1 MRNTGKIG
9 SNEAVS
15 ARAIAGAGI
24 AVSTGVSVVYEIGTL
39 SKIIAPALRIGYMAG
54 RDGPLLQA
62 LIQRTSDA
70 GFSAPLINQ
79 EIASWAS
86 P

>member
-1 MRNTGKIG
+1 
-9 SNEAVS
+9 
-15 ARAIAGAGI
+15 
-24 AVSTGVSVVYEIGTL
+24 
-39 SKIIAPALRIGYMAG
+39 MAG

-79 EIASWAS
+79 EIASWEA